1 MNGFPP
7 GLQWRPTNAPVLEEF
22 GARTDDIWFIDPDTG
37 WAVNSNG
44 HILMTADGGR
54 SWTRQHDS
62 TAYLRCVGFAN
73 RQTGWVGT
81 TDPRQ
86 RLYHTS
92 DGGANWALVPGL
104 PALAPDFVCGMSV
117 VNESVVY
124 VSGTNDPE
132 FPARMMKTT
141 DGGRSWQAWS
151 MEQHATLL
159 VDTFFTSP
167 ERGWVVGGKASVPD
181 PIRDDVKPVVLFTED
196 GGQTWVNRVAN
207 LQAEFPLGE
216 WGWKIQ
222 FLDERIGFISL
233 ENFRAGAILKT
244 TDGGLTWTRK
254 VINDAQ
260 GNANLEGI
268 GFIDENHG
276 WVGGWG
282 NEGFSGGFSSE
293 TSDSG
298 DHWQNANHIGRFL
311 NRFRFF
317 GNPVTVGYSS
327 GKTVH
332 KYSAEPVGPPPVPVA
347 PPVRLLDATDPLDCA
362 DTAEIVFAV
371 PEGAGRATIVIWD
384 RFARRVRTLLDQANP
399 SAGWQ
404 RAVWDFTGDAG
415 RRLPGGEYI
424 CRVTIDDIAE
434 SRIIRRR
441 R

>member
-7 GLQWRPTNAPVLEEF
+7 NLQWRPTNAPI
-22 GARTDDIWFIDPDTG
+22 ASSRTDDIWFVDPDTG

-44 HILMTADGGR
+44 HILMTADGGGT
-54 SWTRQHDS
+54 WTLQHDS

-73 RQTGWVGT
+73 RQRGWVGT
-81 TDPRQ
+81 TDPDQ

-92 DGGANWALVPGL
+92 DGGAHWTLVPGL

-141 DGGRSWQAWS
+141 DGGATWRAWS
-151 MEQHATLL
+151 MEEHATLL

-167 ERGWVVGGKASVPD
+167 QRGWVVGGKADVPGAT
-181 PIRDDVKPVVLFTED
+181 RADVKPVVLFTED
-196 GGQTWVNRVAN
+196 GGATWVNRVAN

-222 FLDERIGFISL
+222 FLDDLIGFISL
-233 ENFRAGAILKT
+233 ENFTEGAILKT

-260 GNANLEGI
+260 DNANLEGI
-268 GFIDENHG
+268 GFIDRNHG

-282 NEGFSGGFSSE
+282 TANFRGGSSE
-293 TSDSG
+293 TSDG
-298 DHWQNANHIGRFL
+298 GETWRNANEIGRFI

-317 GNPVTVGYSS
+317 GDPVTVGYAS
-327 GKTVH
+327 GRTVH
-332 KYSAEPVGPPPVPVA
+332 KYSATPVDPPPMAFA
-347 PPVRLLDATDPLDCA
+347 PQLRLLDSTEPQDCT

-371 PEGAGRATIVIWD
+371 PAGARHAAVVIWS
-384 RFARRVRTLLDQANP
+384 RFGRRVRTLQDQTNP
-399 SAGWQ
+399 PTGWQ
-404 RAVWDFTGDAG
+404 RVVWDFMSDTGQ
-415 RRLPGGEYI
+415 RMPPGEYI
-424 CRVTIDDIAE
+424 YRVTIDNMAE
-434 SRIIRRR
+434 SRLIRRSR
-441 R
+441 